1 MASLATRPQW
11 LTGSRQG
18 LGVIGRSK
26 EYSLLDVPQVQA
38 RLALPPVE
46 PPTHPETGISRALF
60 DCPHVPLG
68 ASGVFV
74 RLIVATHPASA
85 TPASI
90 GVTRDG
96 VVFFCIACPSSK
108 RDLVLSPGTICPV
121 QRHSFS
127 SIFR

>member
-11 LTGSRQG
+11 LTDSRQGNLASWRGFCQG

-46 PPTHPETGISRALF
+46 PPTHPETGTSRALF

-90 GVTRDG
+90 GVTRM
-96 VVFFCIACPSSK
+96 P
-108 RDLVLSPGTICPV
+108 
-121 QRHSFS
+121 
-127 SIFR
+127 